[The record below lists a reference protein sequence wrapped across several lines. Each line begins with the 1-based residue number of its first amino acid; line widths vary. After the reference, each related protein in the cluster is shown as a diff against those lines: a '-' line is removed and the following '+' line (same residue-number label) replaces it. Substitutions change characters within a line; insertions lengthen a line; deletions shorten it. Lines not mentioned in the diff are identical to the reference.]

1 MVLSSLATFDQLAK
15 SGEVPLDTIIED
27 ASPLVANILKFRQFL
42 LDRSVGN
49 AVGPGRP
56 RAVATPT
63 ANKKAGL
70 PKARLT
76 FTPSGTPMSSQ
87 ASGGGSSSKSGSKG
101 SSARRKTRVLGS
113 EDEDEDGSAMAC
125 FSS

>member
-1 MVLSSLATFDQLAK
+1 MVLSSLATFDELCQ

-56 RAVATPT
+56 RAVATP
-63 ANKKAGL
+63 NKKAGL

-87 ASGGGSSSKSGSKG
+87 ASGGGSSSKSSSKG
-101 SSARRKTRVLGS
+101 SSAKRKTRVLGS

>member
-1 MVLSSLATFDQLAK
+1 MLSSLATFDELAQ

-101 SSARRKTRVLGS
+101 SSAKRKTRVLGS